1 MKRTLKQH
9 VCCTFFALIFLVP
22 TALLSQERFEKIV
35 IPNNLGVQL
44 KSDTETAEHL
54 DRVKSLGLKWVRRG
68 FIWESIEKTK
78 GVYDFERWD
87 KFIKNCSDRG
97 LSVIACMA
105 FSNAIYGHAKDEPGT
120 TAYANYAAALAER
133 YKDYDVMWEIWNEP
147 NTMTFW
153 GKHGGVGNSDRY
165 AEEYTN
171 LVKVVVP
178 AMKKAN
184 PNCII
189 LAGSVSNMWSE
200 SYKWMGY
207 CFGNHGM
214 LDIDWDIWSVHPYGL
229 KAPEDYIDA
238 YSYSRGLMK
247 SAGGKTDRLWINSER
262 GFPVGKAEGWA
273 GGDETLAYEYQAW
286 HIVRQYLIDMLEGL
300 PVTIW
305 YEWGGTEGF
314 ALYEKAKHPTPAFN
328 ASEVLIKELGGYHLD
343 KRINIKSQQD
353 FILQFKN
360 DEENIKLVVWT
371 APPKMQA
378 PDKIVAHTVSLAVET
393 TKNSFVTRDLYGVE
407 GSLEVTEGTISVD
420 LSGSPL
426 YIELGKGSGA
436 SIAETLYDVVDVRFD
451 TEMQSLSILSDIEI
465 GKIALYNS
473 LGNCVFQSI
482 NNAKETT
489 VDIKD
494 FPKGIYILNIS
505 DTKNNRIKTQKIL
518 K

>member
-1 MKRTLKQH
+1 MRIISKLH
-9 VCCTFFALIFLVP
+9 ILCAFFVLMFLIP
-22 TALLSQERFEKIV
+22 SDALSQEKFGQIV

-44 KSDTETAEHL
+44 KTDTETPEHL
-54 DRVKSLGLKWVRRG
+54 DRIKALGLKWVRRG

-78 GVYDFERWD
+78 GVYDFVRWD
-87 KFIKNCSDRG
+87 KFINDCSDRG

-105 FSNAIYGHAKDEPGT
+105 FSNALYGHAKDEPGT

-133 YKDYDVMWEIWNEP
+133 YKDYDVVFEIWNEP

-184 PNCII
+184 PNCVI

-207 CFGNHGM
+207 CFSNHGM

-229 KAPEDYIDA
+229 KAPEDYLDA
-238 YSYSRGLMK
+238 YSYSRGLMIN
-247 SAGGKTDRLWINSER
+247 AGGKTDRLWINSER
-262 GFPVGKAEGWA
+262 GFPIGKAEGWA
-273 GGDETLAYEYQAW
+273 GGDEALSYEYQAW

-314 ALYEKAKHPTPAFN
+314 ALYNKAKHPTPAFN
-328 ASEVLIKELGGYHLD
+328 ASEILIEELSGYHLD
-343 KRINIKSQQD
+343 KRLTTASQQD
-353 FILQFKN
+353 FVLQFKN
-360 DEENIKLVVWT
+360 AEGNVKLVAWT
-371 APPKMQA
+371 APPKMQS
-378 PDKIVAHTVSLAVET
+378 PDKIVPHTISLSVET
-393 TKNSFVTRDLYGVE
+393 TKTTLPVSDLYGIKS
-407 GSLEVTEGTISVD
+407 SLDVTNQTIDVD

-426 YIELGKGSGA
+426 YLDLGTEGGA
-436 SIAETLYDVVDVRFD
+436 SIAEVLKRDINVQFDNETQILRVSSETEISEIVLYDLLGANVY
-451 TEMQSLSILSDIEI
+451 QSTHQSKEISIDMRYL
-465 GKIALYNS
+465 
-473 LGNCVFQSI
+473 
-482 NNAKETT
+482 
-489 VDIKD
+489 
-494 FPKGIYILNIS
+494 PKGTYILNIS
-505 DTKNNRIKTQKIL
+505 DTKNNRIKTQKII